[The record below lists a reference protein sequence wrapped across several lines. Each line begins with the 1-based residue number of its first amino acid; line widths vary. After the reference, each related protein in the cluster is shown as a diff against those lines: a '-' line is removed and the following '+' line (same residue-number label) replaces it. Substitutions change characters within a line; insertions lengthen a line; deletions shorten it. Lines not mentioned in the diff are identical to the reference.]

1 MKRKNKMRTLHQIF
15 RTIRQSLKSVRETY
29 INFKK
34 MFTLGQPALT
44 PVPVRYTWTPR
55 DPRTLPRNV
64 RRQS

>member
-1 MKRKNKMRTLHQIF
+1 MRTLHQIF
-15 RTIRQSLKSVRETY
+15 RTIRRSLTSVRE
-29 INFKK
+29 IFANFRK